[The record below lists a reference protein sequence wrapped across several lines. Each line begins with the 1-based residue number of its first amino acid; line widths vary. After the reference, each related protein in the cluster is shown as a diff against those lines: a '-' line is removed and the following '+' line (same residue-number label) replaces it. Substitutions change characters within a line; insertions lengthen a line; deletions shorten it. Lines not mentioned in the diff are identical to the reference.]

1 MMKSLGVKVLL
12 ALVAGLAVGIAL
24 SSTSLPAAL
33 YAIEWIEALGTIWI
47 NAIRMTVIPL
57 VTSAIIVGIASAP
70 ELSSIGKVGARA
82 IALFL
87 AILLAAAF
95 FSVLI
100 APAAFSF
107 LTIDAA
113 AAESLRAAASGGAAA
128 AVEGAQRIQSPQ
140 QWLIDMIPINPIKAA
155 ADGAMLPLIVFSI
168 AFGVAVTQVKAPAR
182 TTFTEFM
189 RAVSDACLVLV
200 GWVLRLAP
208 LGVFALSLAIARR
221 LGVAAAGAVVFYMV
235 LVCVACAAF
244 IGLLYLVVKLSGR
257 AVPGFA
263 RFWAPAQAVAFS
275 SRSSLVSLPA
285 MIQGSEAMRQP
296 PVIASFYL
304 PLAVAM
310 FRTGAAI
317 NIPIGVLF
325 IAQLYGV
332 EIGVAGLVTIALTA
346 VVTSFSVPGIPGG
359 SIIVMVPALL
369 AVNLPPAGIAV
380 LLAVDTLPDMF
391 RTTTNVTG
399 DLAVAAILSNDGQ
412 PPAATAFRDG
422 E

>member
-1 MMKSLGVKVLL
+1 MMKSLGVRVLI
-12 ALVAGLAVGIAL
+12 ALVLGLAAGIAL
-24 SSTSLPAAL
+24 SAASMPAAVS
-33 YAIEWIEALGTIWI
+33 AIEWIEAFGTIWI

-57 VTSAIIVGIASAP
+57 VVSAIIVGIVSSP
-70 ELSSIGKVGARA
+70 ELGSIGRVGAQA
-82 IALFL
+82 IVLFL
-87 AILLAAAF
+87 VILLAAAC

-113 AAESLRAAASGGAAA
+113 AAESLRAAVAGGAVAA
-128 AVEGAQRIQSPQ
+128 AEGAQRIQTPQ
-140 QWLIDMIPINPIKAA
+140 QWLIDMVPVNPIKAA

-168 AFGVAVTQVKAPAR
+168 AFGIAVTKVSAPAR

-189 RAVSDACLVLV
+189 RGIGDASLVLV
-200 GWVLRLAP
+200 GWVLQLAP

-221 LGVAAAGAVVFYMV
+221 LGIAAAGAVVFYMV
-235 LVCVACAAF
+235 LVCIACTAF
-244 IGLLYLVVKLSGR
+244 MALLYLVVAVSRRG
-257 AVPGFA
+257 VPGFP

-275 SRSSLVSLPA
+275 GRSSLVALPA
-285 MIQGSEAMRQP
+285 MIQSAQAMRQP
-296 PVIASFYL
+296 AIIPSFFL
-304 PLAVAM
+304 PLAVAT

-325 IAQLYGV
+325 IAKLYGV
-332 EIGVAGLVTIALTA
+332 EIGVAELITIALTA

-359 SIIVMVPALL
+359 TIIVMVPALL

-399 DLAVAAILSNDGQ
+399 DLAVAAILSKGEQ
-412 PPAATAFRDG
+412 PPVEPAS
-422 E
+422 